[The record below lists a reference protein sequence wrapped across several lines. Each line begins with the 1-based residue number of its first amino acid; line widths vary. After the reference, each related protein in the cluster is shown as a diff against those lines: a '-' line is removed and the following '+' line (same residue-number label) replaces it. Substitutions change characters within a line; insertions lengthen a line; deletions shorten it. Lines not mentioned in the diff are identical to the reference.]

1 MYEYIKLDKTGGTMP
16 VYVIFV
22 LGLSYDMGDIL
33 LKINISYKNINSY
46 GNIIFLLHFLYN
58 FQYILRNH
66 IFFKYNKYISH
77 RK

>member
-33 LKINISYKNINSY
+33 L
-46 GNIIFLLHFLYN
+46 
-58 FQYILRNH
+58 
-66 IFFKYNKYISH
+66 
-77 RK
+77 